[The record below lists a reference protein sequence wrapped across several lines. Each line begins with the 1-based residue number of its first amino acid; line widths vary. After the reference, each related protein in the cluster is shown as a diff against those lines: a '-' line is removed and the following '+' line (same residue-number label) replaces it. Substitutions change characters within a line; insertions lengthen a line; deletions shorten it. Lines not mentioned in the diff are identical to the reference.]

1 MRLRSPK
8 IPLTAVSTSFQGQTD
23 SPRWGKSFG
32 MFLPVTSASDSSRE
46 GIKEEKEP
54 RALRSLFPSLPAGKT
69 PDGLRRYRPSPNSS
83 PAGSPLFLLPSRA
96 TENWGGKEK
105 NNH

>member
-83 PAGSPLFLLPSRA
+83 PAGAAAFPPPQQSYGKL
-96 TENWGGKEK
+96 GGKRKE
-105 NNH
+105 